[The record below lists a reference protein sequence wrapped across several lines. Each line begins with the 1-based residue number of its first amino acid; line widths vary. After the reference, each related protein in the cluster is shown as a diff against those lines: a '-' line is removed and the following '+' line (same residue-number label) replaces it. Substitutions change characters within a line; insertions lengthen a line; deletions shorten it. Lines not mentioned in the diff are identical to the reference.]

1 MAHYIVRETF
11 FRPDEHSRERS
22 ALPAD
27 IVNAMRTL
35 LSRSRGSCVFV
46 PIRSMQYQAVVER
59 DEIVFVDAQ
68 GGYAHQDGEGGRL
81 IRIAWLPGPAGERDS
96 LSAPVACEMIYSFP
110 DLKDV
115 QRRLLAE
122 IRPALGQL
130 SRRQT
135 ERAGAVV
142 ERRVLPFRRPGS

>member
-1 MAHYIVRETF
+1 MAPYTVRETF
-11 FRPDEHSRERS
+11 FRPEEHSRERS

-27 IVNAMRTL
+27 IVNSMRTL
-35 LSRSRGSCVFV
+35 LNRGGGSCLFV

-81 IRIAWLPGPAGERDS
+81 IRIAWLPAPAGERDS
-96 LSAPVACEMIYSFP
+96 LSGPVFCEMVYYFP

-122 IRPALGQL
+122 IRPALAQFAC
-130 SRRQT
+130 RQT
-135 ERAGAVV
+135 ARAGAVV
-142 ERRVLPFRRPGS
+142 ERRVLPFRRPG

>member
-1 MAHYIVRETF
+1 MTHYTVRETF
-11 FRPDEHSRERS
+11 FRPEEHSRERS

-27 IVNAMRTL
+27 IVNVMRTL
-35 LSRSRGSCVFV
+35 LNRGGGSCLFV

-81 IRIAWLPGPAGERDS
+81 IRIAWLPAPAGERDS
-96 LSAPVACEMIYSFP
+96 LSAPVSCEMVYYFP

-122 IRPALGQL
+122 IRPALEQF

-135 ERAGAVV
+135 EPAGTAV
-142 ERRVLPFRRPGS
+142 ERRVLPFRRPG

>member
-1 MAHYIVRETF
+1 MARYTVRETF

-35 LSRSRGSCVFV
+35 LSRSGGSCVFV
-46 PIRSMQYQAVVER
+46 PIRAMQYQAVVER
-59 DEIVFVDAQ
+59 DEIVFVDAH

-81 IRIAWLPGPAGERDS
+81 IRIAWLPAHAGERDS
-96 LSAPVACEMIYSFP
+96 LSAPVPCDMVYYFP

-122 IRPALGQL
+122 MRPALQQFV
-130 SRRQT
+130 RRET
-135 ERAGAVV
+135 ERAGGAV
-142 ERRVLPFRRPGS
+142 ERRVLPFRRPG